1 LTEAT
6 SDLVAL
12 ILLTGHGITMKK
24 FSEQQIHLLKE
35 PLIAQLVTIM
45 KDGSPQISPAWVDV
59 DSAGEHILINSVDGR
74 LKLRNIHR
82 DPRVAVGIYDPE
94 NPISRALNVR
104 GRVLEITNDGAY
116 DHMDFLAEKYTG
128 KRPYDGHNPENP
140 RLILK
145 IAADQIDS
153 TL

>member
-1 LTEAT
+1 
-6 SDLVAL
+6 
-12 ILLTGHGITMKK
+12 MQK
-24 FSEQQIHLLKE
+24 FSERQIQLLNE

-45 KDGSPQISPAWVDV
+45 KDGSPQISPVWVDV

-104 GRVLEITNDGAY
+104 GRVVEITNDGAY
-116 DHMDFLAEKYTG
+116 DHIDFLAEKYTG
-128 KRPYDGHNPENP
+128 KRPYDAHNPESP

-145 IAADQIDS
+145 IAADKIDS